1 MPNTTV
7 PAADTGLPIDKDK
20 ARTAFEK
27 LFAAWQRLVIEYQD
41 PATPIERQRE
51 IEEADMEWA
60 LAHQIIAFPVPLGF
74 MMSQKIDVL
83 TWVAA
88 KAGEK
93 MDPCERLI
101 LMGLGALRADVVNF
115 CG

>member
-1 MPNTTV
+1 MSNNPV
-7 PAADTGLPIDKDK
+7 PAAATGVPIDKDK
-20 ARTAFEK
+20 ASAAFEM
-27 LFAAWQRLVIEYQD
+27 LFVAWRRLVTEYQD

-51 IEEADMEWA
+51 IEEVDREWA

-74 MMSQKIDVL
+74 MMSQKLDVL
-83 TWVAA
+83 TWVAE

-101 LMGLGALRADVVNF
+101 LMGLGALRADIVNF